1 MAPDAILARLTA
13 LHPKSIDLSLDRMR
27 RLLAALGHP
36 ERDLPPVVHVA
47 GTNGKGSFVATLRAI
62 FEAAGYR
69 PHVYTSPHLVRF
81 NERIVVAGTEIEDS
95 SLSRILERVERINAG
110 QPITFFEITTAAAFL
125 AFAETQADVA
135 LLEVGMGGRLDAT
148 NLVDRPALSA
158 ITPISRDHVTY
169 LGDTIPLIAAEKAA
183 ILKPGV
189 PAIIGRQPDDAAAVI
204 EAFAAGVAA
213 PLHRL
218 GRQFDFAR
226 TDRGFRFTSDKTAID
241 LPPPGLAGL
250 HQYDN
255 AASAVAAAL
264 LLRDRFTLGDGAL
277 AEGVARAVW
286 PGRLQRLTRGPL
298 ARQLAPGLALWL
310 DGAHNEGGGHALA
323 ATLEEWRSVPLR
335 LVYGSLNT
343 KDPDAFLRHVAPFAE
358 MIRTIDIPDEP
369 LGLSAESLA
378 SVAATLHGDAAA
390 APSIGAAVGACAARG
405 APANI
410 LICGAL
416 RLAGKILEQNS

>member
-1 MAPDAILARLTA
+1 MAPDAILERLTA
-13 LHPKSIDLSLDRMR
+13 LHPKGIDLSLDRMR
-27 RLLAALGHP
+27 RVLAALGHP
-36 ERDLPPVVHVA
+36 ERALPPVVHVA
-47 GTNGKGSFVATLRAI
+47 GTNGKGSLVAYLRAI

-69 PHVYTSPHLVRF
+69 PHVYTSPHMVRF
-81 NERIVVAGTEIEDS
+81 NERIVVAGREIEDMP
-95 SLSRILERVERINAG
+95 LSAILERVERINDG

-125 AFAETQADVA
+125 AFAETAADVA

-169 LGDTIPLIAAEKAA
+169 LGETIPLIAAEKAA

-189 PAIIGRQPDDAAAVI
+189 PAIIGRQPPEAASVI
-204 EAFAAGVAA
+204 AEFAARVAA

-218 GRQFDFAR
+218 GTDFDLAR
-226 TDRGFRFTSDKTAID
+226 HDSGFRFTAGGIGLD

-264 LLRDRFTLGDGAL
+264 LLRDRFTLDDRAIAQGIAG
-277 AEGVARAVW
+277 AVW

-298 ARQLAPGLALWL
+298 QRQLGPGIALWL
-310 DGAHNEGGGHALA
+310 DGAHNEGGGRALA
-323 ATLEEWRSVPLR
+323 ATLREWGDAKLR
-335 LVYGSLNT
+335 VVYGSLNT
-343 KDPDAFLRHVAPFAE
+343 KDPDAFLRQVAPLAE
-358 MIRTIDIPDEP
+358 MIRTVAIPDEP

-378 SVAATLHGDAAA
+378 AVATTMHRDAAA
-390 APSIGAAVGACAARG
+390 APSIEAAVGECAARG
-405 APANI
+405 APACI

-416 RLAGKILEQNS
+416 RLAGKILEQNG